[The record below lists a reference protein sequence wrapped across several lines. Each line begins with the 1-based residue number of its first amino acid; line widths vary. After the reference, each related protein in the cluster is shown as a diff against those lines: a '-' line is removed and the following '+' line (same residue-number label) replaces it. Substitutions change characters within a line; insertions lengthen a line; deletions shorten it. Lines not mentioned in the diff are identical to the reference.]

1 MLDIIWTITMH
12 LPTSTLL
19 ATGALALTAAA
30 APGKC
35 SKFVTVSGDQF
46 KLHGKDFHFAG
57 SNAYYFPFNGVR
69 RF

>member
-1 MLDIIWTITMH
+1 MH

-19 ATGALALTAAA
+19 ATGVLALTAAA
-30 APGKC
+30 APGKSGC
-35 SKFVTVSGDQF
+35 GSKFDTVSGDQF